1 MSLWGETVG
10 RELPSHRLQGR
21 QVLTSTG
28 LGLLAS
34 ELLLAGGVYSQSTGR
49 VSMNWSQIEGEW
61 KQVKAQVKSKWA
73 KLNDDD
79 LKNLSAK
86 KDDLVGKLQERY
98 GILKDEAERQVDAFT
113 SSLGADRTSAHSSP
127 GQKMSK

>member
-1 MSLWGETVG
+1 
-10 RELPSHRLQGR
+10 
-21 QVLTSTG
+21 
-28 LGLLAS
+28 
-34 ELLLAGGVYSQSTGR
+34 
-49 VSMNWSQIEGEW
+49 MNWSQIEGEW

-113 SSLGADRTSAHSSP
+113 SSLGADRTSDRSSSERKSP
-127 GQKMSK
+127 K